1 MNQSSDR
8 AVSLEDRVA
17 VVTGASKGIGVAI
30 ARRLSAEGAAVALLA
45 RTGSSLS
52 ELADDLG
59 ASATA
64 FTCDVSDPASV
75 TDTFK
80 RIDGRYGRL
89 DLLVNNAGIIGMSL
103 LADASDENVLG
114 QVATNL
120 VGPILCSRAAIPLL
134 QAAGGGH
141 IINISSRSVEL
152 ARPYLSVYSATKG
165 GLEVFSRTLAVEL
178 RPERIRVSCIRVGPV
193 ASDAALQA
201 DVGRS
206 QAVVADWVD
215 RGGTP
220 PEPPSSP
227 ESVADAV
234 VFIATAR
241 PGARYPLIHLEPQ

>member
-1 MNQSSDR
+1 M
-8 AVSLEDRVA
+8 
-17 VVTGASKGIGVAI
+17 VTGASKGIGVAI
-30 ARRLSAEGAAVALLA
+30 ARRLSAEGAAVALLP

-64 FTCDVSDPASV
+64 FTCGVSDPASME

-134 QAAGGGH
+134 QAAWRRTHHQHLVPLGGVGP
-141 IINISSRSVEL
+141 SLPV
-152 ARPYLSVYSATKG
+152 
-165 GLEVFSRTLAVEL
+165 GLL
-178 RPERIRVSCIRVGPV
+178 RPPKA
-193 ASDAALQA
+193 ASRCSA
-201 DVGRS
+201 GR
-206 QAVVADWVD
+206 
-215 RGGTP
+215 
-220 PEPPSSP
+220 
-227 ESVADAV
+227 
-234 VFIATAR
+234 
-241 PGARYPLIHLEPQ
+241 